1 VKPNEQPV
9 LSLSDLVVE
18 FQTPSGLVRA
28 IDGLSL
34 DIFPNEV
41 LAIVGESGSGK
52 SVTALAVMGLL
63 PATARITSGI
73 VEFRGREITHLSFP
87 ERAGLLG
94 REMSIIFQ
102 DPMSSLNPVMK
113 IGRQIA
119 EMIRQHES
127 GLSRKAVRARV
138 VELLEMV
145 RIPNAAGRY
154 GSYPHEFSG
163 GMRQR
168 VMIAMAV
175 AHSPAL
181 LMADEPTTA
190 LDVTIQAQILRV
202 LSQVRGD
209 TGASMALI
217 THDLGL
223 VAEYADRVVV
233 MYAGRVMETA
243 PVEEIFQNPRHPYTV
258 GLLASSLRLDT
269 SADVAYAIPG
279 QPPQLNRRPT
289 GCVFHPRCGLSG
301 GRAACR
307 TDIPALQAVESG
319 RSHLSACHFAGEV
332 PGWQAADAQLSETLE
347 KPVTSE

>member
-1 VKPNEQPV
+1 MKPNEQPV

-119 EMIRQHES
+119 GEGNPERCLQHGEE
-127 GLSRKAVRARV
+127 LEARDG
-138 VELLEMV
+138 
-145 RIPNAAGRY
+145 AGQFVTQA
-154 GSYPHEFSG
+154 S
-163 GMRQR
+163 Q
-168 VMIAMAV
+168 
-175 AHSPAL
+175 SP
-181 LMADEPTTA
+181 
-190 LDVTIQAQILRV
+190 Q
-202 LSQVRGD
+202 
-209 TGASMALI
+209 
-217 THDLGL
+217 
-223 VAEYADRVVV
+223 
-233 MYAGRVMETA
+233 
-243 PVEEIFQNPRHPYTV
+243 
-258 GLLASSLRLDT
+258 
-269 SADVAYAIPG
+269 
-279 QPPQLNRRPT
+279 
-289 GCVFHPRCGLSG
+289 
-301 GRAACR
+301 
-307 TDIPALQAVESG
+307 
-319 RSHLSACHFAGEV
+319 
-332 PGWQAADAQLSETLE
+332 
-347 KPVTSE
+347 